1 MNLIMLRK
9 KGIVKYLTMEASD
22 ILIEKVKE
30 FEGLRLTSYKDSA
43 EVWTIGYGHTRGV
56 KAGQSITEK
65 QADSLLRGDLLTAE
79 NYVNGLKLNLTQ
91 GQFDALVDFCYNLGA
106 GNLAGSTLLA
116 KIRAK
121 APTEEIQAQFKR
133 WVYSKGKKLG
143 GLVKRRE
150 WEARRWTE

>member
-1 MNLIMLRK
+1 
-9 KGIVKYLTMEASD
+9 MEASD
-22 ILIEKVKE
+22 ILIEKVKK

-43 EVWTIGYGHTRGV
+43 GVWTIGYGHTHGV
-56 KAGQSITEK
+56 KSGQTITEK

-79 NYVNGLKLNLTQ
+79 NYVNGMKLNLTQ

-121 APTEEIQAQFKR
+121 APTEEIQAQFRR
-133 WVYSKGKKLG
+133 WVYAGKKKLA

-150 WEARRWTE
+150 WEAQRWAE

>member
-1 MNLIMLRK
+1 MKQIKNKI
-9 KGIVKYLTMEASD
+9 MEASD

-43 EVWTIGYGHTRGV
+43 GVWTIGYGHTHGV
-56 KAGQSITEK
+56 KAGQSIITEK

-133 WVYSKGKKLG
+133 WVYAGKKKLA